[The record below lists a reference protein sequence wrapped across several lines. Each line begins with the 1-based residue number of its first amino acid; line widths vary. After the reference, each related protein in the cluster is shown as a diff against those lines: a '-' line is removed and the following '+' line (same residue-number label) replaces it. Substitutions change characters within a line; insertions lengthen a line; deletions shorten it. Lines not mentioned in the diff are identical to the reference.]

1 MFRNTQP
8 APAPDPAAEFRV
20 DAPAEVVRLLKSL
33 VDAGTPVHL
42 SAPDGTSYTTTLWA
56 MDPAQHCITFSADA
70 SAPQLHALVEAGE
83 VSAVAYLDSVKLE
96 FEAAGLV
103 EVRGGSGCA
112 LQAQLPDEVF
122 RFQRRNSFRVR
133 TLPRSS
139 PTVHLRH
146 PSIPDMML
154 ALRVLDVSTGGCA
167 LFLPDDVPPLS
178 PGVTVHRVRVEL
190 DPNTRFEATLQLC
203 HVTSLN
209 PQTGGVRLGCELQRL
224 DGEAQRTLQRY
235 IDHTQKR
242 RRLLALDN

>member
-1 MFRNTQP
+1 MFRHSQP
-8 APAPDPAAEFRV
+8 APADDAGADFRV
-20 DAPAEVVRLLKSL
+20 DAPAEVARLLKSL
-33 VDAGTPVHL
+33 LDSATPVHL
-42 SAPDGTSYTTTLWA
+42 STPDGTSYTTTLWTL
-56 MDPAQHCITFSADA
+56 DPVQRRLSFSADE

-83 VSAVAYLDSVKLE
+83 VTVVAYLDSVKLQ
-96 FEAAGLV
+96 FDAAGLV
-103 EVRGGSGCA
+103 EVRGGGHCA
-112 LQAQLPDEVF
+112 LQAQLPEEVF
-122 RFQRRNSFRVR
+122 RVQRRNSFRVR

-146 PSIPDMML
+146 PSIPDMAL

-178 PGVTVHRVRVEL
+178 PGVTVHGVRVEL

-242 RRLLALDN
+242 RRLLALDG